1 MTPGKYNWPAQYAG
15 DTARPWEIQILE
27 DGNPV
32 NLTGATVKL
41 QARRDPQRVTLV
53 DLSSDGTGIT
63 ITDATAGT
71 FSVGGYTLPDVDAM
85 LIYDLQVLTA
95 SGSLT
100 TYLTGTFPVFAQVT
114 E

>member
-32 NLTGATVKL
+32 DLTGATVKL
-41 QARRDPQRVTLV
+41 QARRDPQQVVLV

-63 ITDATAGT
+63 ITDAATGT
-71 FSVGGYTLPDVDAM
+71 FSVGGYALPDVQAM
-85 LIYDLQVLTA
+85 LTYDLQVLFP
-95 SGSLT
+95 SGSIT
-100 TYLTGTFPVFAQVT
+100 TYLTGAFPVYGQVT
-114 E
+114 Q